1 MRKGQKI
8 HDDGSGLGPWA
19 VGHYECTTLVH
30 VIERLQS
37 APTSAAAERGRRKRT
52 VWQSRFIHDRAFLL
66 RASWLLLVRPG
77 VTSIVQ

>member
-1 MRKGQKI
+1 MGGWEDGRMRKGQKI

-37 APTSAAAERGRRKRT
+37 APTSAAAE
-52 VWQSRFIHDRAFLL
+52 
-66 RASWLLLVRPG
+66 
-77 VTSIVQ
+77 

>member
-1 MRKGQKI
+1 MAEGNASRGSIGGGEGGWMGGWEDGRMRKGQKI

-37 APTSAAAERGRRKRT
+37 APTSAAAE
-52 VWQSRFIHDRAFLL
+52 
-66 RASWLLLVRPG
+66 
-77 VTSIVQ
+77 